1 MRSHKFE
8 REQKFIMQIFCPRPL
23 KRGCVSSLGVPILR
37 VHRLPFLHDSTTAG
51 HALSFSVPS
60 EFGPSEFEHSNR
72 YQAQRAK
79 SVSAALSVAVHIA
92 VIALVLLFAGAP
104 AKQTFRPSIATFD
117 VNVPGPPSP
126 TPPKAPQPHPV
137 PPQPPLPLVI
147 PPPALIIPHKTDI
160 VASLLEQADVQ
171 SAVGGCDLTAP
182 VQAALQTSPDVM
194 LQLPTIPVEHR
205 SVANAIAVW
214 NQNWIEPD
222 TTIDKDVYET
232 IRLTIANTIA
242 RASESCR
249 LQMQGGPRLMYLPVN
264 GTTTVI
270 ALGSGEW
277 TWQQLAD
284 SAQPQIINQADQPLL
299 AQRANL
305 ELSDMI
311 ATMFASPETETTNS
325 ITVKH
330 TQMRPGT

>member
-1 MRSHKFE
+1 MANGS
-8 REQKFIMQIFCPRPL
+8 
-23 KRGCVSSLGVPILR
+23 
-37 VHRLPFLHDSTTAG
+37 
-51 HALSFSVPS
+51 ALSV
-60 EFGPSEFEHSNR
+60 SNALAYEKADR
-72 YQAQRAK
+72 YKAQQNKR
-79 SVSAALSVAVHIA
+79 VTAALSVGVHVA
-92 VIALVLLFAGAP
+92 VIALVLLFSGASD
-104 AKQTFRPSIATFD
+104 KQTFRPSIATFD
-117 VNVPGPPSP
+117 VNVPGPSAPK
-126 TPPKAPQPHPV
+126 TPKAPQPKPV

-147 PPPALIIPHKTDI
+147 PPPALLVPHKTDI

-182 VQAALQTSPDVM
+182 IQAALQISPEVQQ
-194 LQLPTIPVEHR
+194 QLPTIPVEHR

-222 TTIDKDVYET
+222 TAIDKNVYET
-232 IRLTIANTIA
+232 IRLTIANTII

-249 LQMQGGPRLMYLPVN
+249 LQPQGGPRLMYLPVN

-299 AQRANL
+299 AQRASL
-305 ELSDMI
+305 QLTDMI
-311 ATMFASPETETTNS
+311 ATMFASL
-325 ITVKH
+325 KLR
-330 TQMRPGT
+330 RPIQ